1 MTLALCPGS
10 FDPPTNGH
18 VDVVERAVRHFDRVI
33 VAVVR
38 NPSKQ
43 PLFGAEERV
52 KLLQEA
58 LAGLAGVEVVVHEGL
73 LVDLARERG
82 VDVIVKGLRAGSDV
96 EYELQMAQMN
106 ARLLPEVDT
115 FFVATNPR
123 WAFISSSSVKEVA
136 RYGADV
142 SGLVPPAVAEALAR
156 RFGLGRAQDR

>member
-18 VDVVERAVRHFDRVI
+18 VDVVERAVRHFGRVL
-33 VAVVR
+33 VAVSL

-43 PLFGAEERV
+43 PLFDAEERV
-52 KLLQEA
+52 ELLRDAVAHLE
-58 LAGLAGVEVVVHEGL
+58 GVEVLAYGGL

-106 ARLLPEVDT
+106 ARLNPEVDT
-115 FFVATNPR
+115 VFVATNPR
-123 WAFISSSSVKEVA
+123 WGFISSSSVKEVA

-142 SGLVPPAVAEALAR
+142 SGLVPPGVEKALR
-156 RFGLGRAQDR
+156 RVFGTA

>member
-18 VDVVERAVRHFDRVI
+18 VDVVERAVRHFERVI

-38 NPSKQ
+38 NPGKQ
-43 PLFGAEERV
+43 PLFDSEERV
-52 KLLQEA
+52 KLMQEA
-58 LAGLAGVEVVVHEGL
+58 LSGLAGVEVVAHEGL

-123 WAFISSSSVKEVA
+123 WGFISSSSVKEVA

-142 SGLVPPAVAEALAR
+142 SSLVPPAVAEALER
-156 RFGLGRAQDR
+156 RFGPGSSAG

>member
-18 VDVVERAVRHFDRVI
+18 LDVVERAARRFDRVL
-33 VAVVR
+33 VAVAR
-38 NPSKQ
+38 NPGKQ
-43 PLFGAEERV
+43 PLFDVEERV

-58 LAGLAGVEVVVHEGL
+58 LAGLAGVEVVAHEGL

-82 VDVIVKGLRAGSDV
+82 ADVIVKGLRAGSDV

-115 FFVATNPR
+115 LFVATNPR
-123 WAFISSSSVKEVA
+123 WGFISSSLVKEVA

-142 SGLVPPAVAEALAR
+142 SGLVPRGVAEALAR
-156 RFGLGRAQDR
+156 RFGSGR

>member
-18 VDVVERAVRHFDRVI
+18 VDVVERAARHFGRVI
-33 VAVVR
+33 VAVAL
-38 NPSKQ
+38 NPGKQ

-52 KLLQEA
+52 ALLEEA
-58 LAGLAGVEVVVHEGL
+58 LAHLEGIEVLAYGGL

-106 ARLLPEVDT
+106 ARLNPDVDT
-115 FFVATNPR
+115 VFVATNPR
-123 WAFISSSSVKEVA
+123 WGFISSSSVKEVA
-136 RYGADV
+136 RYGADI
-142 SGLVPPAVAEALAR
+142 SGLVPTGVERALR
-156 RFGLGRAQDR
+156 RVFGQGD

>member
-10 FDPPTNGH
+10 FDPPTYGH
-18 VDVVERAVRHFDRVI
+18 VDVVERAARHFDRVI

-43 PLFGAEERV
+43 PLFEAEERV

-58 LAGLAGVEVVVHEGL
+58 LAGLAGVEVVTHEGL

-115 FFVATNPR
+115 LFVATNPR
-123 WAFISSSSVKEVA
+123 WGFISSSSVKEIA

-142 SGLVPPAVAEALAR
+142 TGLVPPCVAEALAR
-156 RFGLGRAQDR
+156 RFRPPGR

>member
-1 MTLALCPGS
+1 VTTAMCPGS

-18 VDVVERAVRHFDRVI
+18 VDVVERAARHFDRVL

-43 PLFGAEERV
+43 ALFEATERV

-58 LAGLAGVEVVVHEGL
+58 LSGLAGVEVVAHEGL

-106 ARLLPEVDT
+106 ARLLPGVDT
-115 FFVATNPR
+115 LFVATNPR
-123 WAFISSSSVKEVA
+123 WGFVSSSMVKEVA

-142 SGLVPPAVAEALAR
+142 SGLVPPAVADALAR
-156 RFGLGRAQDR
+156 RFGLDR

>member
-18 VDVVERAVRHFDRVI
+18 VDVVERAARHFGRVI
-33 VAVVR
+33 VAVAL
-38 NPSKQ
+38 NPGKE

-52 KLLQEA
+52 ALLEES
-58 LAGLAGVEVVVHEGL
+58 LAHLEGIEVLAYGGL

-106 ARLLPEVDT
+106 ARLNPDVDT
-115 FFVATNPR
+115 VFVATNPR
-123 WAFISSSSVKEVA
+123 WGFISSSSVKEVA
-136 RYGADV
+136 RYGADI
-142 SGLVPPAVAEALAR
+142 SGLVPPCVEKALRRVFAR
-156 RFGLGRAQDR
+156 GG